1 MPVLVDLKVTELVCS
16 RLCHD
21 LISPVGAVNSG
32 IELLEEGDIALREE
46 ALGLVGRSGD
56 MAARRLSF
64 YRLAFGFAGSAEGT
78 HSLTDIRK
86 LAEGLLSDGKVELDW
101 PGGEGSVSRGGARL
115 MLNMIQLASDCLPS
129 GGKVSV
135 QFGFLE
141 EGLGVAI
148 SARGNK
154 ARLRDDLK
162 LAMSAEATLDD
173 LTARNVQGY
182 FAQRLAEELNVSLEV
197 ADDPDDEVRLAALL
211 PA

>member
-1 MPVLVDLKVTELVCS
+1 MPVMVDLKVTELVCS

-32 IELLEEGDIALREE
+32 IELLEEGDLALREE
-46 ALGLVGRSGD
+46 ALGLVGRSGE

-64 YRLAFGFAGSAEGT
+64 YRLAFGFAGSADGS
-78 HSLTDIRK
+78 HGLGDIRK
-86 LAEGLLSDGKVELDW
+86 LADGYLSDGKVGLDW
-101 PGGEGSVSRGGARL
+101 PGGEGNVSRGGARL
-115 MLNMIQLASDCLPS
+115 MLNMIQLAADCLPA
-129 GGKVSV
+129 GGRVSV

-148 SARGNK
+148 SAHGKN
-154 ARLRDDLK
+154 ARVRDDMT
-162 LAMSAEATLDD
+162 LAMSAAATLDD

-182 FAQRLAEELNVSLEV
+182 FAQRLAEELDVSLEV
-197 ADDPDDEVRLAALL
+197 ADDHADEVRLAAVL